1 MQKEKLDA
9 YHDQL
14 VEMRARLREEFSH
27 RVEHLVPGESEE
39 GSISRAPFHKA
50 DRNEGRVDEELEI
63 QSTEGRILDDVE
75 RALERMREGNYGIC
89 QRCGQPIGEERLDA
103 LPYAEFC
110 VSCQEAIDQTH

>member
-75 RALERMREGNYGIC
+75 RAWNACEK
-89 QRCGQPIGEERLDA
+89 
-103 LPYAEFC
+103 
-110 VSCQEAIDQTH
+110 AITAFASAADSPSVRNGSMLCHTPSSA